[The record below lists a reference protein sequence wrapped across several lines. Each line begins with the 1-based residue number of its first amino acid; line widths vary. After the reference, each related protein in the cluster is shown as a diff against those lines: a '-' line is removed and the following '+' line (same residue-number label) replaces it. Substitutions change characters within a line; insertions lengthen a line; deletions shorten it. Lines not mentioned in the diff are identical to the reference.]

1 MNLKDAVKP
10 ITYLKNH
17 TAEVVRKISEN
28 GQPLVVTQNG
38 EAKVVVMDIKQYDQW
53 RQTLAMLKIIA
64 MGEAEIARGEL
75 VSQEEAFQSAEEILK
90 SAARNE

>member
-28 GQPLVVTQNG
+28 GQPLVITQNG
-38 EAKVVVMDIKQYDQW
+38 EAKVVVMDVKQYDQW

-64 MGEAEIARGEL
+64 MGEAEIARGEVIPL
-75 VSQEEAFQSAEEILK
+75 KEAFQRTEEILK
-90 SAARNE
+90 RNLPDE